1 MDSGIL
7 VIVLEM
13 LGDSRST
20 KQIVKI
26 SSILFLPG
34 ALFFLKAEELPGVEC
49 LDDVGR

>member
-13 LGDSRST
+13 LGDSGST
-20 KQIVKI
+20 KEIGKI

-34 ALFFLKAEELPGVEC
+34 VLFFLKAEELSGLQC
-49 LDDVGR
+49 LDDLKR